1 MTSPWLPAGFE
12 HPQFVPI
19 TADFHLRPIRATD
32 AEIDLPVVNANREML
47 WHMYGEAWGW
57 PSRELELEEDRQDLA
72 HHEQEAQD
80 QQAFNYAILSSAE
93 DRLLGCVYLDP
104 LDTPPTTA
112 PGVELSWWMDAAA
125 PKEWR
130 QALDEYVPVWVARD
144 WPFRAVTTPFQHLNA
159 PKN

>member
-12 HPQFVPI
+12 HPLHVPV
-19 TADFHLRPIRATD
+19 TADFHLRPIRPAD

-47 WHMYGEAWGW
+47 WRMYGEAWGW
-57 PSRELELEEDRQDLA
+57 PSRELELEEDREDLA

-80 QQAFNYAILSSAE
+80 QQAFNYAILNSAE

-104 LDTPPTTA
+104 LDTPPGEA

-130 QALDEYVPVWVARD
+130 EALDAFVPAWVARD
-144 WPFRAVTTPFQHLNA
+144 WPFKTVATPFQHLND
-159 PKN
+159 PED